1 MENEYWLRMSDDA
14 DIYVKKWFEPN
25 RKPKAILQLAH
36 GMVEH
41 IERYNDFASFLIKHD
56 IFVYGND
63 HRGHG
68 KTGERQGLLGF
79 LAEKDGFQIVTE
91 DLFEVTKKIKSDFP
105 NIPVFMLGHSMGSFL
120 GRNYIQSH
128 SNEIDGILLSGTGY
142 FPKIKTFTGKQ
153 LSSLFPPRNPNTLM
167 NFLTYFS
174 YNKKIGNRKTTLDW
188 LTSNEKAVQDYMN
201 DPYCGFVPT
210 ARFFYDLMS
219 GIINIQDSNRIE
231 TIRKDLPLLLISG
244 DMDPVGDY
252 TKGVWKTAKLYEKAG
267 MEKIMIHIFTDGRH
281 ELLNETYK
289 DEVYHSIY
297 NWIVNEIN
305 RKSSE

>member
-1 MENEYWLRMSDDA
+1 MENEYWLKMRDGVEV
-14 DIYVKKWFEPN
+14 YTKKWSDSK
-25 RKPKAILQLAH
+25 RKPKAIIQLAH

-41 IERYNDFASFLIKHD
+41 INRYTDSANFLVKQD

-68 KTGERQGLLGF
+68 RTGERQGLLGY
-79 LAEKDGFQIVTE
+79 LAEKDGFQKVTD
-91 DLFEVTKKIKSDFP
+91 DLYEVSRKIKTDFP
-105 NIPVFMLGHSMGSFL
+105 NVPLFLLGHSMGSFL
-120 GRNYIQSH
+120 ARNYIQSH
-128 SNEIDGILLSGTGY
+128 SDEIDGVILSGTGY
-142 FPKIKTFTGKQ
+142 FPKIKTYAGKK

-188 LTSNEKAVQDYMN
+188 LTSDEKTVQDYMN

-219 GIINIQDSNRIE
+219 GIINIQDDIRNQ
-231 TIRKDLPLLLISG
+231 TIRKDLPMLLISG

-252 TKGVWKTAKLYEKAG
+252 TKGIWKTAQLYKRVNIEN
-267 MEKIMIHIFTDGRH
+267 IMVSFFKDGRH
-281 ELLNETYK
+281 ELLNETNKY
-289 DEVYHSIY
+289 EVYHAIFD
-297 NWIVNEIN
+297 WIIN
-305 RKSSE
+305 QIDA